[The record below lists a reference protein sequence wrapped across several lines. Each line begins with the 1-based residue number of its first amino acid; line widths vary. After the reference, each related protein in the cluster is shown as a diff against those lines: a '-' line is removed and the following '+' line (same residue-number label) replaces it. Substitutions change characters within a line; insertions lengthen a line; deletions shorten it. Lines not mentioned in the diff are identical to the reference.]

1 MVRLALI
8 AAAGLSLSA
17 LPAAA
22 QSWGG
27 TYDAGYRT
35 GDGYSSYDTGYGERP
50 YQGGYEQRSYS
61 DGYRARRSNAVPSN
75 FDWRSQLDR
84 PGDFRCDQFWDANR
98 DDCGD
103 RWRDQRRQASPQAR
117 RDYRELA
124 GYDRNGYG
132 HGRYGYGNRRGYGS
146 AYNYGHAQGS
156 TTYHG
161 AYGRPDHVY
170 PGGGTSYGG
179 YVGGYGGGY
188 NSGQGSRSDW
198 CRANYRSYDPR
209 TGYYRAY
216 SGRLVYC
223 G

>member
-1 MVRLALI
+1 MFRLALI

-22 QSWGG
+22 QSWDG
-27 TYDAGYRT
+27 TYDAGYRSGESYRSYDSGYGQRSY
-35 GDGYSSYDTGYGERP
+35 GDGYG
-50 YQGGYEQRSYS
+50 
-61 DGYRARRSNAVPSN
+61 ARRSNAVPSN

-84 PGDFRCDQFWDANR
+84 PGDYRCDQFWDANR
-98 DDCGD
+98 NDCGA
-103 RWRDQRRQASPQAR
+103 RWRDQRRHVSPQAR

-124 GYDRNGYG
+124 GYGGYG
-132 HGRYGYGNRRGYGS
+132 HGYGHSRSGYGSRRGYGS

-170 PGGGTSYGG
+170 PGGGVSYGG
-179 YVGGYGGGY
+179 YSGGYGGGY
-188 NSGQGSRSDW
+188 DSGYGSRSDW

>member
-1 MVRLALI
+1 MIRLALI
-8 AAAGLSLSA
+8 AAAGLSLFA
-17 LPAAA
+17 LPASA

-27 TYDAGYRT
+27 TYDSGYRS
-35 GDGYSSYDTGYGERP
+35 GDGYRSYDSGYG
-50 YQGGYEQRSYS
+50 QRSYDS
-61 DGYRARRSNAVPSN
+61 GYSPRRSNAVPSN

-84 PGDFRCDQFWDANR
+84 PGDYRCDQFQDANR
-98 DDCGD
+98 DDCGA

-124 GYDRNGYG
+124 GYGGGYG
-132 HGRYGYGNRRGYGS
+132 HSRYGNRRGYGS
-146 AYNYGHAQGS
+146 ANYGHAQGS

-170 PGGGTSYGG
+170 PGGGVS
-179 YVGGYGGGY
+179 YGGGY
-188 NSGQGSRSDW
+188 NSGYGSRSDW